1 MTYFQFTA
9 AAGHFYS
16 SRLSIVRDERRFTRH
31 PTTFPL
37 PRSILPPRPGTR
49 GETRDLLILLP
60 AADRIYEFSPAPC
73 QQHSAVETSW
83 FGELDEHRSL
93 ARSIFRLLNRRRF
106 CEPTLACH
114 SPFLRDRAAFRS
126 RKDIYH
132 TLDTRQL
139 SVAPISLPD
148 QLEQREKEREGG
160 RGWPVEEGEY
170 GRVGNSFCPRYANI
184 SASIDTLRLPSY
196 YVTPRKNVPSHL
208 SLSPSR
214 S

>member
-1 MTYFQFTA
+1 MNA
-9 AAGHFYS
+9 A
-16 SRLSIVRDERRFTRH
+16 SRATLLRFLYH
-31 PTTFPL
+31 DPFFL
-37 PRSILPPRPGTR
+37 LAR

-93 ARSIFRLLNRRRF
+93 ARSIFRFLNRRRF

-148 QLEQREKEREGG
+148 QPEQRGERERG
-160 RGWPVEEGEY
+160 RGR
-170 GRVGNSFCPRYANI
+170 GRWKKENTGALEILFALGMPIY
-184 SASIDTLRLPSY
+184 RLPS
-196 YVTPRKNVPSHL
+196 TPSGYLRTT
-208 SLSPSR
+208 
-214 S
+214 